1 MLWQMIKIF
10 NIKKELKI
18 IKIILQLR
26 GKINKS
32 QNKAEI
38 RDMKETDEPAEV

>member
-1 MLWQMIKIF
+1 MIKILILK
-10 NIKKELKI
+10 NLKI

-38 RDMKETDEPAEV
+38 RDMKETGKPAEV